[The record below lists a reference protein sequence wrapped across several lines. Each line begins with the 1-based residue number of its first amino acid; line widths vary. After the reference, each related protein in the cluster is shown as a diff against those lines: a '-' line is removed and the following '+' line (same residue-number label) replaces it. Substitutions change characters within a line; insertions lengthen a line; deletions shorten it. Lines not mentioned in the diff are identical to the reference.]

1 MIVEHDGAV
10 AVLTIDR
17 PKRRN
22 ALDAGAKKS
31 LRTALEAVSADDSM
45 RAVVLTGAGGS
56 FCSGQDLAEHAAL
69 LQADPAHATDTV
81 EADYAPIVTALVTMP
96 KPVIAAVEGTCVG
109 AGLALALAC
118 DLRVFADDAHLATAF
133 TAIGF
138 TCDTGLSLTLPRSVG
153 EARAKELLLLGEPF
167 TPAQAVRWGIA
178 GQVVPAPEVQER
190 AQALAARLAAGPTR
204 AFAET
209 KRLLSTASLSTVL
222 RREAEAQARLALTA
236 DHTEAVTAFL
246 SKSKPDFR
254 GS

>member
-1 MIVEHDGAV
+1 MIVERDGAV

-22 ALDAGAKKS
+22 ALDTEAKKS
-31 LRTALEAVSADDSM
+31 LRTALESVAAAPDV

-69 LQADPAHATDTV
+69 LKADPAHATDTV
-81 EADYAPIVTALVTMP
+81 EADYAPIVKALASMP
-96 KPVIAAVEGTCVG
+96 KPVIAAVQGTCVG

-138 TCDTGLSLTLPRSVG
+138 TCDTGLSLTLPGSVG
-153 EARAKELLLLGEPF
+153 ESRAKELLLLGEPF
-167 TPAQAVRWGIA
+167 TPAQAVTWGIA
-178 GQVVPAPEVQER
+178 GQVVPGPEVQER
-190 AQALAARLAAGPTR
+190 ARALAAKLAAGPTR
-204 AFAET
+204 AYAET
-209 KRLLSTASLSTVL
+209 KHLLSTAPLSTVL
-222 RREAEAQARLALTA
+222 HHEAQAQARLALTA
-236 DHTEAVTAFL
+236 DHAEAVTAFV

-254 GS
+254 GN